1 MAKTTNTYKK
11 RKSGRASSED
21 SQSKR
26 AKVSGPLRRSA
37 RLGKK
42 ADAEH
47 IAVLIEGNVEVDVN
61 SQKDEL
67 DGVHVTDTD
76 VKEVLF
82 EEVWAEAAPVEDAFI
97 RAARSKAQTE
107 AAHVDEAY
115 AEEGYIGEAQVQAE
129 QVLHGDIEPPVKDKP
144 SKNVFRFMDLPRE
157 LRDLVYDEVWKNT
170 PHIKAPYL
178 DFGAGTTVRYDHLLE
193 ENHHLE
199 GLPTWLLTSKQM
211 CEEGLAQ
218 FRLKAQW
225 STCCFDSLQARDL
238 LSKFGFDVFDY
249 IEDTSMLDLWMALAK
264 DTSKISPYLHLS
276 MAHDIVF
283 DHGELDQGVT
293 YRLDKYFLAGFAQV
307 AQLFNESPKLKV
319 LRLPVLFSSPEG
331 LCPKTLDLSFLD
343 TFSFPQLQKFEFEI
357 CGDINDVSIA
367 IKRPDFRQ
375 VFEAEV
381 HRVGRLL
388 VGGEGQLSVKEEN
401 HRIRSEMILP
411 GRKEDGNPTYMD
423 VDRLHWTFKYT
434 AVGK

>member
-11 RKSGRASSED
+11 RKSGGASSED
-21 SQSKR
+21 AQSKR
-26 AKVSGPLRRSA
+26 AKVLGPLRRSA

-42 ADAEH
+42 TDAEH
-47 IAVLIEGNVEVDVN
+47 VAVLIEGNVEVDVN

-67 DGVHVTDTD
+67 DGVHVTDAD

-82 EEVWAEAAPVEDAFI
+82 EEAWAEAAPVEDAPI
-97 RAARSKAQTE
+97 RATCSKAQTE
-107 AAHVDEAY
+107 AALVDEAY
-115 AEEGYIGEAQVQAE
+115 AEERYIGEAQVQAE
-129 QVLHGDIEPPVKDKP
+129 QILHGDIEPQVKDKP

-157 LRDLVYDEVWKNT
+157 LRDLVYDEAWKDT

-178 DFGAGTTVRYDHLLE
+178 DFGAGTTVRYDRLLE
-193 ENHHLE
+193 KNQHLE

-225 STCCFDSLQARDL
+225 STCCFDWLQAHDL
-238 LSKFGFDVFDY
+238 LSKFGFDVFDS
-249 IEDTSMLDLWMALAK
+249 IEDTSMLDLWMALPN
-264 DTSKISPYLHLS
+264 DTSKTSPYLHLS

-283 DHGELDQGVT
+283 DNGELDQGVT

-307 AQLFNESPKLKV
+307 AQLFNKSPRLKV
-319 LRLPVLFSSPEG
+319 LRLPVLFSSPKG
-331 LCPKTLDLSFLD
+331 LCPTMLDLSFLD
-343 TFSFPQLQKFEFEI
+343 TLNFLHLQTFEFEI
-357 CGDINDVSIA
+357 CGDIDDVSTA
-367 IKRPDFRQ
+367 IKQSDFRQ

-388 VGGEGQLSVKEEN
+388 VGGEGQLSVKAEN
-401 HRIRSEMILP
+401 HRIRSETILP
-411 GRKEDGNPTYMD
+411 ERNEDGNRTYMD